1 MDRQNSLTV
10 GKAYCLVHGEN
21 LGYWIQNIKTRSGLI
36 KMTLMCGLLLLLLL
50 LSSSSSSNSL
60 LLSFSWEIFTYP
72 GI

>member
-1 MDRQNSLTV
+1 MDRQNSSTV

-21 LGYWIQNIKTRSGLI
+21 LGYWIQNIKTRSDLI
-36 KMTLMCGLLLLLLL
+36 KITLMCVLLLLL
-50 LSSSSSSNSL
+50 LSSSSSNSS